1 MVEQE
6 QYSKNERHKIMTE
19 NAPFE
24 LLRAIRA
31 DALELAEQGLT
42 YSTQSAGVKNIAY
55 VVNGI
60 NYYCDAQD
68 IKEVS
73 TCESLMIVP
82 QTKSWMRGLINSKG
96 VLYSVTDLSLF
107 AGYGRATQAQRG
119 HLLLL
124 NDAGQQSALLVSRV
138 IGFRYFEGA
147 KEFADLDEKQ
157 ELLDGLSS
165 YVDTGFH
172 ADGQDWFRL
181 NVSDLLASEQF
192 REVQ

>member
-1 MVEQE
+1 M
-6 QYSKNERHKIMTE
+6 MTN

-24 LLRAIRA
+24 VLNTIRGQ
-31 DALELAEQGLT
+31 ALALAKQGLT
-42 YSTQSAGVKNIAY
+42 YATQSAGIKNIAY
-55 VVNGI
+55 IVNGI

-73 TCESLMIVP
+73 TCDNLMVMP
-82 QTKSWMRGLINSKG
+82 QTKNWMRGLVNSKG

-107 AGYGRATQAQRG
+107 AGYGRTTQAQRG

-124 NDAGQQSALLVSRV
+124 NEAGQQSALLVNRV

-147 KEFADLDEKQ
+147 KELVNLDDKQ

-165 YVDTGFH
+165 YVDKGFY

-181 NVSDLLASEQF
+181 NVSSLLSSERF